1 MTRFYKLLA
10 LLLISNLSFSQEFE
24 FAIIQ
29 DKDGLSNVREEANLK
44 SKIVGTVK
52 NDELVF
58 VFDDEENKDWFMVES
73 SKISG
78 FIHKSRIKQLTKFN
92 EINPS
97 NQSENNIRFK
107 NNNFSIDIFSE
118 KFNKKK
124 YTITYETDRKFIKL
138 LNGKKFYGTD
148 GPIPKIALKSIN
160 LKIGQKLISIDKNL
174 LEDLFEPNFD
184 NTQVFFD
191 KTTQTIYLSMHNSD
205 GAGGYSVAWVFKP
218 NQSPK
223 RFVLNTN

>member
-1 MTRFYKLLA
+1 MKRIYKVLA
-10 LLLISNLSFSQEFE
+10 LLLISNLSFCQEFE

-29 DKDGLSNVREEANLK
+29 DKDGFTNVREEANLK
-44 SKIVGTVK
+44 SKIVGTAK
-52 NDELVF
+52 NDELIF
-58 VFDDEENKDWFMVES
+58 VFDNEENKDWLMVET
-73 SKISG
+73 SKITG
-78 FIHKSRIKQLTKFN
+78 FVHKSRINRLKSYS

-97 NQSENNIRFK
+97 NQSDNNIRFK
-107 NNNFSIDIFSE
+107 NNYFSIDIFSE
-118 KFNKKK
+118 KFNQKK
-124 YTITYETDRKFIKL
+124 YTLIYEIDHRFIKL

-160 LKIGQKLISIDKNL
+160 LKIGQKLISINKNL

-184 NTQVFFD
+184 NTQVFLD
-191 KTTQTIYLSMHNSD
+191 KPTQTIYLSMHNSD

-218 NQSPK
+218 NQDPK